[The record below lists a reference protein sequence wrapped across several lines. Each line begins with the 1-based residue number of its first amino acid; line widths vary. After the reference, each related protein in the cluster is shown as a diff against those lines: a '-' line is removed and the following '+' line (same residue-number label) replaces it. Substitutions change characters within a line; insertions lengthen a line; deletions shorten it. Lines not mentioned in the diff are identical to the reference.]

1 MLPSPPTAGDGNID
15 VVTANDGEDSQV
27 FWGDGSGDVFTESA
41 ATLNSVINDRSVVH
55 SAHGADSDVKIVDD
69 DLKGHT
75 TLELFDYDGD
85 GVLDV
90 LLGPFVL
97 KSNGDRTFTSDQEPG
112 FTETKCVY
120 TVDMG
125 ASWVCTEPNAIS
137 IGDYDN
143 DGDMVRTQPI
153 FAILERSHRNSL
165 TPLSALVLGA
175 GFPCSPSA
183 AHPTIFSL
191 RG

>member
-1 MLPSPPTAGDGNID
+1 MPSSPTPGDGNID
-15 VVTANDGEDSQV
+15 IVTANADEDSQV
-27 FWGDGSGDVFTESA
+27 FWGDGSGNVFTESA
-41 ATLNSVINDRSVVH
+41 ATLNSIIDKRTTKDTSDPPQDVVIAGN
-55 SAHGADSDVKIVDD
+55 